1 MSDTAG
7 AEASFHFASALLPSG
22 WTPDVRVTVRDGLV
36 HAVAAGEPAEPSDE
50 RHAIALP
57 GVPNLHSHAFQRGM
71 AGLAELRGPGRDS
84 FWTWRETMYRFVDRI
99 TPQQL
104 QAIAALAYLEM
115 LESGF
120 TRVGEFHY
128 LHHAADGGT
137 FANPAEMS
145 EAIAAAAEE
154 TGIALTLLPVFYA
167 HGGFGGAEP
176 EHHQRRFINDP
187 DGFSR
192 LLGAARTAAA
202 RLPDAVVGVA
212 PHSLRAVTPDE
223 LRLLEHE
230 VGSAPIHIHVA
241 EQTREVEDCLTWSGA
256 RPVEW
261 LLGAVPV
268 DERWC
273 LVHATHVTDV
283 ELASITRSGAVVG
296 LCPITEANLGDGIFP
311 AASYLEQQ
319 GRFGIGSDS
328 NVLIDMTEELRLL
341 EYGQRLSL
349 RARCLL
355 ASGPSRS
362 TGHDLFE
369 AAVRGGA
376 QALGA
381 SAGIAVGNPADFL
394 SLSAD
399 HPGLVG
405 RSGEAI
411 LDSLIFAGGR
421 AMIDCVWRRGK
432 KVVNGGHHTERARI
446 EARYRSVLGSLL
458 E

>member
-1 MSDTAG
+1 M
-7 AEASFHFASALLPSG
+7 
-22 WTPDVRVTVRDGLV
+22 
-36 HAVAAGEPAEPSDE
+36 
-50 RHAIALP
+50 
-57 GVPNLHSHAFQRGM
+57 
-71 AGLAELRGPGRDS
+71 
-84 FWTWRETMYRFVDRI
+84 
-99 TPQQL
+99 
-104 QAIAALAYLEM
+104 
-115 LESGF
+115 
-120 TRVGEFHY
+120 
-128 LHHAADGGT
+128 
-137 FANPAEMS
+137 
-145 EAIAAAAEE
+145 
-154 TGIALTLLPVFYA
+154 
-167 HGGFGGAEP
+167 
-176 EHHQRRFINDP
+176 
-187 DGFSR
+187 
-192 LLGAARTAAA
+192 
-202 RLPDAVVGVA
+202 
-212 PHSLRAVTPDE
+212 
-223 LRLLEHE
+223 
-230 VGSAPIHIHVA
+230 
-241 EQTREVEDCLTWSGA
+241 
-256 RPVEW
+256 
-261 LLGAVPV
+261 PV

-381 SAGIAVGNPADFL
+381 SAGIAVGYPADFR
-394 SLSAD
+394 SLSAE

-405 RSGEAI
+405 RSGGVI
-411 LDSLIFAGGR
+411 LDSLICAGGR
-421 AMIDCVWRRGK
+421 ALIDCVWRRGK
-432 KVVNGGHHTERARI
+432 KVVNGGRHAERERI
-446 EARYRSVLGSLL
+446 AARYRSVLGSLL